1 MNVFSSVHKKG
12 RWHTFLKQACKL
24 DVILAKCVF
33 LFCRTLELANILKST
48 TPIVKPVTLLAKQEQ
63 KSSGLPLKMV
73 LVKVRMVMPSEA
85 SLTVSWLAAIWL
97 ELMCLN
103 MQSTVGTT
111 AQDASTT
118 RKTRFVT
125 GTGTTMASGLTPWY
139 KRSAKEVRHTE
150 PSYSNENLSFK

>member
-1 MNVFSSVHKKG
+1 M
-12 RWHTFLKQACKL
+12 T
-24 DVILAKCVF
+24 I
-33 LFCRTLELANILKST
+33 
-48 TPIVKPVTLLAKQEQ
+48 PIVKPVTLLAKQEK

-97 ELMCLN
+97 EWMCLN

-118 RKTRFVT
+118 RKTKFVT
-125 GTGTTMASGLTPWY
+125 GTGITKASGLTPWY
-139 KRSAKEVRHTE
+139 KRSAKEVRQ
-150 PSYSNENLSFK
+150 NGFCFKRKEISILRSLFISKEGSIKFSI